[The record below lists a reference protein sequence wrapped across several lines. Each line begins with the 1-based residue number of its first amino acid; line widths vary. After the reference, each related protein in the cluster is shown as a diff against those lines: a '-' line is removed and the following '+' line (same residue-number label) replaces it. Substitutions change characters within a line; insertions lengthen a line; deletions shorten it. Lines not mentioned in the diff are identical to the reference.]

1 MDVALGGMIVIS
13 VDGDLFCDVCG
24 YESAYTK
31 KCSHCEEQRISAE
44 LKQFVKDTTKIDV
57 TVKAL

>member
-1 MDVALGGMIVIS
+1 MIVIS

-24 YESAYTK
+24 YESAYIK
-31 KCSHCEEQRISAE
+31 KCSHCEEQRISGE
-44 LKQFVKDTTKIDV
+44 LKKFVKDTTKIDV